1 MARTMNL
8 SQMQTIQAGGLGTLL
23 DKLDVLISRIGSGS
37 GTKAFEILHLL
48 DAIAIQ
54 MEEMQEQ
61 GANTQAAQAQFDTA
75 CAVLRKQAAA
85 FVREVGGGKGVRE
98 EREKQRSPRLEW
110 WWRLDEIA
118 AQKRKASLVRTLK
131 WTAVLVIILAVLVT
145 AYQLFLAPPSEVIAR
160 YDAIQKAVDL
170 AASGNYTQAQ
180 AAVQKGLEAV
190 PGDPDLMVWEG
201 VIYGLQGNDAQAAS
215 IFSKVK
221 SSYASEESFYLTR
234 SQDYLVIGQYSKS
247 EQDTQAAIA
256 ANPDSARGYY
266 LLGSAQEIAKDPQAA
281 LISYQQAVDLAD
293 RAGDASLVVE
303 AKIKMGYLMQGAGGN
318 SSSQQ
323 VTPTP

>member
-8 SQMQTIQAGGLGTLL
+8 PQMQTIQAGGLGNLL
-23 DKLDVLISRIGSGS
+23 DKLDLLISRIGSGS
-37 GTKAFEILHLL
+37 GIKAFEILPLL
-48 DAIAIQ
+48 DVIDLQ
-54 MEEMQEQ
+54 MKEMQEQ
-61 GANTQAAQAQFDTA
+61 GANLQAEEGQFDTA

-85 FVREVGGGKGVRE
+85 FVREVGGGAGVRE
-98 EREKQRSPRLEW
+98 ERENQKSLRLEW
-110 WWRLDEIA
+110 WWYLDEIA
-118 AQKRKASLVRTLK
+118 AKKRKAALISALK
-131 WTAVLVIILAVLVT
+131 WSAAVVILVAVLIT

-160 YDAIQKAVDL
+160 YDAIQKAGDL

-201 VIYGLQGNDAQAAS
+201 VIYGLQGNDAQAAG

-318 SSSQQ
+318 SSSPQ

>member
-37 GTKAFEILHLL
+37 GIKAFEILHLL

-118 AQKRKASLVRTLK
+118 AQKRKASLVRALK
-131 WTAVLVIILAVLVT
+131 WTAALVILLAVLVT

-160 YDAIQKAVDL
+160 YEAIQKAGDL
-170 AASGNYTQAQ
+170 AVSGNYTQAL
-180 AAVQKGLEAV
+180 AAIQKGLKAM
-190 PGDPDLMVWEG
+190 PGDPDMLVWEG
-201 VIYGLQGNDAQAAS
+201 IIYGLQGNDAQAAG
-215 IFSKVK
+215 IFSTVK
-221 SSYASEESFYLTR
+221 SRYSSEESFFLTR
-234 SQDYLVIGQYSKS
+234 CQDYLVIGQNSKS
-247 EQDTQAAIA
+247 EQDAQAAIA
-256 ANPDSARGYY
+256 ANPDSASGYY
-266 LLGSAQEIAKDPQAA
+266 LLGSAQENTKDTQAA
-281 LISYQQAVDLAD
+281 LKSYQQAVELAD
-293 RAGDASLVVE
+293 QSGNASLSVE

-318 SSSQQ
+318 LNSPQ